1 MKQPNKRGGSRP
13 GAGRKRGAG
22 LPEGGKLVKMPPVWI
37 DEQTLEIL
45 RKRPEGI
52 SAFVREAIREKI
64 EKG

>member
-1 MKQPNKRGGSRP
+1 MKKENKRGGSRP

-37 DEQTLEIL
+37 DEQTLDFL
-45 RKRPEGI
+45 RSHPEGI